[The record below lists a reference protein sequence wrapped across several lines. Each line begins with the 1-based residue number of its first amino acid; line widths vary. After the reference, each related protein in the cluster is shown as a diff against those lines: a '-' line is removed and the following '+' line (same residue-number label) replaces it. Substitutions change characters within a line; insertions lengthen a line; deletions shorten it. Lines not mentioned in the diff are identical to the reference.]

1 MILKRAWTV
10 WCRPEER
17 AAIRARARAAG
28 VPVSR
33 LVLDLAFAEAG
44 NRDEAALTAEEMAE
58 LLGGFRVLVAFV
70 RMVKDEAVDAGGSEA
85 GPGDHTAVS
94 EDPGEGGRLPAERTR
109 LSVSAT
115 EEEWAAVRE
124 RARRHGLSVSR
135 YLVGLVLPDGS
146 APGLRGNPLPT
157 LGGMEQRELLEA
169 ARHMRLLL
177 SNAEDDGAAL
187 SGMREWAA
195 APRDTGVPA
204 PAGLDDEGE
213 SGTARLS
220 GEESAE
226 PGSTASALHSP
237 GAAGRPERAG
247 NAEAGS
253 PPEPGPRKQGAL
265 F

>member
-1 MILKRAWTV
+1 MMLKRAWTV

-17 AAIRARARAAG
+17 AAIRAGARAAG

-33 LVLDLAFAEAG
+33 LVLDLAFAEAD
-44 NRDEAALTAEEMAE
+44 NRGEATLTAEEMAE
-58 LLGGFRVLVAFV
+58 LLGGFRMLVAFV
-70 RMVKDEAVDAGGSEA
+70 RMVKGEAVDAGGSGA
-85 GPGDHTAVS
+85 GPGDGTAVS
-94 EDPGEGGRLPAERTR
+94 EDPVEDGRLPAERVR

-115 EEEWAAVRE
+115 EEEWAAIRE

-135 YLVGLVLPDGS
+135 YLVGLVLPDGG
-146 APGLRGNPLPT
+146 APGLHGNPLPA
-157 LGGMEQRELLEA
+157 LSSVEQRELLEA

-177 SNAEDDGAAL
+177 SNPEESGAAL

-195 APRDTGVPA
+195 APRDTGVLA
-204 PAGLDDEGE
+204 AGPDDEGE
-213 SGTARLS
+213 SRPVPLS
-220 GEESAE
+220 GEEPAE
-226 PGSTASALHSP
+226 PGSTAPVSHSP

-247 NAEAGS
+247 SAEAVS